1 MTARTVGR
9 DAEVALLRHALGE
22 AASPS
27 GAAPR
32 VVAVSGEPG
41 IGKSHLLTALA
52 AAAGDSGAA
61 VFAGRATEWEDALPY
76 AVWIDALDHAAR
88 APAAARVDAGHDAA
102 LATILPSAGAPVA
115 GAPGAGE
122 RHRAHRA
129 VRALLEALAR
139 DRAAVLVLDD
149 LQHADAAS
157 TDLLVALLDR
167 PPEAAVVIAW
177 AARSGRVP
185 ARLAAAQA
193 RAEREGRAT
202 SLALGPLDRAAAGE
216 LLGPGVDAA
225 TAGSALAY
233 FAILGLP
240 VIAK

>member
-9 DAEVALLRHALGE
+9 DAEVALLRRALGE
-22 AASPS
+22 AAAPS

-41 IGKSHLLTALA
+41 IGKSHLLAALA
-52 AAAGDSGAA
+52 AAGGDSGAA
-61 VFAGRATEWEDALPY
+61 VFAGRAAEWEDALPY

-88 APAAARVDAGHDAA
+88 APAAARVDAGHDAT
-102 LATILPSAGAPVA
+102 LATILSSAGAPVA
-115 GAPGAGE
+115 GIAPGDGE

-129 VRALLEALAR
+129 VRALLEALAH

-149 LQHADAAS
+149 LQTADAAS

-167 PPEAAVVIAW
+167 PPEAAVLIAW

-202 SLALGPLDRAAAGE
+202 SIALGPLDRAAAGQ
-216 LLGPGVDAA
+216 LLGPRVDAP
-225 TAGSALAY
+225 TADTLYRRSAGNPFY
-233 FAILGLP
+233 
-240 VIAK
+240 